1 MIREL
6 SITQFQDFSLNYP
19 QGNIYQ
25 TLEYALLK
33 AEEGFDYDLIGYEEN
48 NELLAASLIIHK
60 KIGNYRYGY
69 APRGFLIDYSNIY
82 LLANFTNALIKY
94 YQKKNFAFIKI
105 NPEIAISKF
114 NFQTNNFDYNSNYNI
129 INNLITCGY
138 IKLKNNMNFESLLP
152 RTNAIVSLND
162 FKFTN
167 LVKNTKNK
175 IRKSIRKG
183 LTLEKG
189 SIDNLD
195 IFINLKNDNKSI
207 YYTYLYNILSQNN
220 KIDYLLVKI
229 NFKDYLINTQN
240 YYDYELERNNYL
252 NRKIIHNNK
261 PAVINAKM
269 NSDRALFSYK
279 NDIADASKYLNTNQ
293 TIYLAGAL
301 IGKYKNRLTILESA
315 FDSNY
320 GSYEAN
326 YFLYYAILKYY
337 QNEYNYVDLN
347 GVVADF
353 SKDNKYHGLNR
364 FKFGFKPNVYEY
376 VGEFDLPI
384 SPKAY
389 NHILKNGT
397 LAKEFNKKD

>member
-6 SITQFQDFSLNYP
+6 SLTQFQEFSLNYP

-33 AEEGFDYDLIGYEEN
+33 GEDGYDYDLIGYEEN
-48 NELLAASLIIHK
+48 GRLLAASLIIHK
-60 KIGNYRYGY
+60 KLGNYRYGY
-69 APRGFLIDYSNIY
+69 APRGFLVDYSNIY
-82 LLANFTNALIKY
+82 LLANFTAALISY
-94 YQKKNFAFIKI
+94 YQKKNFSFIKI
-105 NPEIAISKF
+105 NPEIAISQL
-114 NFQTNNFDYNSNYNI
+114 NTTTHTFDYNANYNI

-138 IKLKNNMNFESLLP
+138 IKLKDNMNFESLLP
-152 RTNAIVSLND
+152 RINAIVSLDD
-162 FKFTN
+162 FQFASLT
-167 LVKNTKNK
+167 KNTKNK

-183 LTLEKG
+183 LKLEKG

-195 IFINLKNDNKSI
+195 ILINLKNNNKDM
-207 YYTYLYNILSQNN
+207 YYTYLYNVLSQSN

-229 NFKDYLINTQN
+229 DFKDYLINTQN
-240 YYDYELERNNYL
+240 YYNQELEKNNYL
-252 NRKIIHNNK
+252 NSKIIYNNK
-261 PAVINAKM
+261 ANIINNKM
-269 NSDRALFSYK
+269 NSDKALLTYK
-279 NDIADASKYLNTNQ
+279 NDIAEASKYINANQ
-293 TIYLAGAL
+293 TIYIAAAL
-301 IGKYKNRLTILESA
+301 VVKYKNRITILESA

-320 GSYEAN
+320 SSYEAN

-337 QNEYNYVDLN
+337 QSDYNYVDLN

-384 SPKAY
+384 SHKAY